1 MAMADRIAVMSE
13 GRIRQIGTPEEIYLR
28 PTSRFVADFIGESN
42 FCAARAIP
50 PALGGHDGP
59 GTVMVRPEAIR
70 IASPDDAPA
79 HAIEGRVVQSGFLG
93 SATRVTVDCAVCDD
107 PLTVAVHHQ
116 GRGGNDFTPELPVAV
131 WWDSG
136 DAVALAPESDD
147 VDNEETVG

>member
-1 MAMADRIAVMSE
+1 
-13 GRIRQIGTPEEIYLR
+13 
-28 PTSRFVADFIGESN
+28 
-42 FCAARAIP
+42 
-50 PALGGHDGP
+50 
-59 GTVMVRPEAIR
+59 
-70 IASPDDAPA
+70 
-79 HAIEGRVVQSGFLG
+79 
-93 SATRVTVDCAVCDD
+93 VTVDCAVCDD